1 MAEQQAGSHVAG
13 NEREV
18 CAVVPIEYGFRTGST
33 DDSHERVVVVGMTTV
48 EPVGR
53 AVNVVFP
60 DDIREIQVGEAHR
73 DAEVQYCIHAC
84 PVAKADG
91 NAVGIALVEALDVG
105 FV

>member
-73 DAEVQYCIHAC
+73 DAEVQHCIYAS

-91 NAVGIALVEALDVG
+91 NAVGIALVEAIDVG
-105 FV
+105 SV